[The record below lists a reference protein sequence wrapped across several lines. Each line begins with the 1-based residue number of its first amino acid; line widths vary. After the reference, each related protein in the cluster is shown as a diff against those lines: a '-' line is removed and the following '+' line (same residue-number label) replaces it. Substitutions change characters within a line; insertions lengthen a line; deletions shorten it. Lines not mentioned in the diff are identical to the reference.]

1 MESNKLTVEEFARK
15 NIGKSFKTFD
25 KDYIIPFKT
34 EAMIVGYSSF
44 KQLLICSVTEC
55 GGWRRFDEDDILLV
69 HSPLSYSYFY
79 IAHTELIAKN
89 FMITIEQ
96 ICSLNLG
103 KEIDYY
109 RDYKV
114 MVVGYNKRFNFII
127 CSCTKNDGWTEM
139 IDSDT
144 ILIQS
149 PLNVSFFYITP
160 KYEYYRMQLQ
170 LP

>member
-25 KDYIIPFKT
+25 KDYIIPFET

-55 GGWRRFDEDDILLV
+55 GSWRRFDEDDILLV

-89 FMITIEQ
+89 
-96 ICSLNLG
+96 LL
-103 KEIDYY
+103 
-109 RDYKV
+109 
-114 MVVGYNKRFNFII
+114 
-127 CSCTKNDGWTEM
+127 
-139 IDSDT
+139 
-144 ILIQS
+144 
-149 PLNVSFFYITP
+149 
-160 KYEYYRMQLQ
+160 
-170 LP
+170 

>member
-1 MESNKLTVEEFARK
+1 
-15 NIGKSFKTFD
+15 
-25 KDYIIPFKT
+25 
-34 EAMIVGYSSF
+34 MIN
-44 KQLLICSVTEC
+44 
-55 GGWRRFDEDDILLV
+55 
-69 HSPLSYSYFY
+69 
-79 IAHTELIAKN
+79 A
-89 FMITIEQ
+89 EQ

-103 KEIDYY
+103 KEINYG
-109 RDYKV
+109 DYKV

-127 CSCTKNDGWTEM
+127 CSCTKKDGWTEM

-160 KYEYYRMQLQ
+160 RYEYYRMQLQ

>member
-25 KDYIIPFKT
+25 
-34 EAMIVGYSSF
+34 
-44 KQLLICSVTEC
+44 
-55 GGWRRFDEDDILLV
+55 
-69 HSPLSYSYFY
+69 
-79 IAHTELIAKN
+79 
-89 FMITIEQ
+89 
-96 ICSLNLG
+96 
-103 KEIDYY
+103 
-109 RDYKV
+109 
-114 MVVGYNKRFNFII
+114 NFII
-127 CSCTKNDGWTEM
+127 CSSTKDDGWNEL
-139 IDSDT
+139 IDSDI

>member
-79 IAHTELIAKN
+79 MAHTELIAR
-89 FMITIEQ
+89 
-96 ICSLNLG
+96 NL
-103 KEIDYY
+103 
-109 RDYKV
+109 
-114 MVVGYNKRFNFII
+114 
-127 CSCTKNDGWTEM
+127 
-139 IDSDT
+139 
-144 ILIQS
+144 L
-149 PLNVSFFYITP
+149 
-160 KYEYYRMQLQ
+160 
-170 LP
+170 

>member
-25 KDYIIPFKT
+25 KRLYYSFWKT

-69 HSPLSYSYFY
+69 HSPLNYSYFY

-89 FMITIEQ
+89 
-96 ICSLNLG
+96 LL
-103 KEIDYY
+103 
-109 RDYKV
+109 
-114 MVVGYNKRFNFII
+114 
-127 CSCTKNDGWTEM
+127 
-139 IDSDT
+139 
-144 ILIQS
+144 
-149 PLNVSFFYITP
+149 
-160 KYEYYRMQLQ
+160 
-170 LP
+170 

>member
-15 NIGKSFKTFD
+15 NLGKSFITFD
-25 KDYIIPFKT
+25 KNNANVPFGV
-34 EAMIVGYSSF
+34 EAMIVGYNT
-44 KQLLICSVTEC
+44 Q
-55 GGWRRFDEDDILLV
+55 
-69 HSPLSYSYFY
+69 
-79 IAHTELIAKN
+79 
-89 FMITIEQ
+89 
-96 ICSLNLG
+96 
-103 KEIDYY
+103 
-109 RDYKV
+109 
-114 MVVGYNKRFNFII
+114 FNFII

-160 KYEYYRMQLQ
+160 RYEYYRMQLQ

>member
-25 KDYIIPFKT
+25 KDYIIPFET

-55 GGWRRFDEDDILLV
+55 GGWN
-69 HSPLSYSYFY
+69 
-79 IAHTELIAKN
+79 EL
-89 FMITIEQ
+89 
-96 ICSLNLG
+96 
-103 KEIDYY
+103 
-109 RDYKV
+109 
-114 MVVGYNKRFNFII
+114 
-127 CSCTKNDGWTEM
+127 
-139 IDSDT
+139 IDSDI

-149 PLNVSFFYITP
+149 PLNVSFFYIAP
-160 KYEYYRMQLQ
+160 NYEHYRMQLQ